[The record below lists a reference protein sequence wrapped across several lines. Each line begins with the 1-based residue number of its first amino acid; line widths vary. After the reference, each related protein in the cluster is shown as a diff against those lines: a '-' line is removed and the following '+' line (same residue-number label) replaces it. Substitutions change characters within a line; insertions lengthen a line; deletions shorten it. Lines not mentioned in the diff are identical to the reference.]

1 MALAGF
7 LYWVVGTQPG
17 TRWAL
22 ITAVQQFDGQSQG
35 SSGTLWRGL
44 RVRDFS
50 LTMPQVAALRLTGA
64 HLQVEWREL
73 LERRLHVA
81 DLSADRVDL
90 DLLSGPDTEPS
101 PEPFQ
106 MPVLPVSVA
115 VDRFA
120 LGELHVAQD
129 GEPVPLQVGA
139 LSTAL
144 ALDENGGQLVL
155 QRLEVEHPIDRKST
169 RLNSS
174 H

>member
-1 MALAGF
+1 
-7 LYWVVGTQPG
+7 
-17 TRWAL
+17 
-22 ITAVQQFDGQSQG
+22 
-35 SSGTLWRGL
+35 
-44 RVRDFS
+44 
-50 LTMPQVAALRLTGA
+50 MPQVAALRLTGA

-120 LGELHVAQD
+120 LGDLHVAQA
-129 GEPVPLQVGA
+129 GEPVPLPVRSEERRVGK
-139 LSTAL
+139 
-144 ALDENGGQLVL
+144 EC
-155 QRLEVEHPIDRKST
+155 VETCSIQGSPYHLKNKT
-169 RLNSS
+169 QQKKN
-174 H
+174 